1 MHNNACFTFLKF
13 ETLLKCDFPANEYDI
28 GSVSVW
34 ARSKLHK
41 QQVVVVVPVLL
52 FTAQGSFS
60 WMASGFRRH
69 AWFDWED
76 YVMINAKENDVP
88 EGGLEPSAMGSM
100 GKNVLFHLLYELNLI
115 SEIHTILDA
124 SDRSHQFKL
133 VLWSTDS

>member
-1 MHNNACFTFLKF
+1 
-13 ETLLKCDFPANEYDI
+13 
-28 GSVSVW
+28 
-34 ARSKLHK
+34 
-41 QQVVVVVPVLL
+41 
-52 FTAQGSFS
+52 
-60 WMASGFRRH
+60 
-69 AWFDWED
+69 
-76 YVMINAKENDVP
+76 MINAKENDVP